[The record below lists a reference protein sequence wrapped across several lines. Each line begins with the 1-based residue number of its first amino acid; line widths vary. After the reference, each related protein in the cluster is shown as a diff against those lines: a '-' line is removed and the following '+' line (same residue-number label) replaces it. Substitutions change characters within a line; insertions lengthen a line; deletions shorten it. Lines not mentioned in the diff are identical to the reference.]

1 MDKETAD
8 KVRGLVRRAVLKN
21 VKDDGQTQTASVE
34 VSDGVWRDDIEILQP
49 YGFASHV
56 PEDGALAVVLAVGGD
71 EGDLIVLP
79 VANPSKRF
87 GKLSEGEVGLYNQ
100 FGDRIVIGAGGK
112 IEIAAGASVEITVN
126 GVTWTLTATGENTE
140 GGKVTHNGIDH
151 GDTHTHDDVVRGSEK
166 TGKPTAG

>member
-34 VSDGVWRDDIEILQP
+34 VADGVWRDDVEILQP

-56 PEDGALAVVLAVGGD
+56 PEDGALAIVLAVGGD

-126 GVTWTLTATGENTE
+126 GVSFTLSAAGHAHQ
-140 GGKVTHNGIDH
+140 GGQVTHDGHDM
-151 GDTHTHDDVVRGSEK
+151 GKTHRHKDSQPGSGT
-166 TGKPTAG
+166 TGVPQ